1 MFKVER
7 RKKYLSNCETAFCQ
21 CNHCIVEGEKI
32 TMTAFPVE
40 EQKKKV
46 RRFTCCEHGVH
57 PRQCT
62 KCQIEAFEKVS
73 LNSLTKDVRGLL
85 CGIIASAPLE
95 KLYCCRCETGFH
107 IMTIEELNNNSCCL
121 YTDDSIHAEKCDC
134 RIFFVGNRV
143 LIVADEFSDYG
154 DDGFSMTAGI
164 FADPASGVTLPVKQ
178 EFTASKR
185 KLWFAITASISCWP
199 VVN

>member
-1 MFKVER
+1 
-7 RKKYLSNCETAFCQ
+7 
-21 CNHCIVEGEKI
+21 
-32 TMTAFPVE
+32 MTAFPVVE
-40 EQKKKV
+40 KKKRV

-85 CGIIASAPLE
+85 CGIVAAAPVE

-121 YTDDSIHAEKCDC
+121 YSAGSIHAKKCDC

-154 DDGFSMTAGI
+154 DDGYALTAGI
-164 FADPASGVTLPVKQ
+164 FADPASAVTLSSKQ
-178 EFTASKR
+178 ATRIYGLQEKA
-185 KLWFAITASISCWP
+185 
-199 VVN
+199 VVCDHCIDFMLDTGELNPGGGVNEQLR